1 MRLSIITVVYNNERT
16 ITDAVTSV
24 LEQTFKDIE
33 YIIIDGGSTD
43 GTLERVKAYNN
54 EIDVLIS
61 EPDFGIY
68 DAMNKGLRLAT
79 GDVIGILNSDDVY
92 ADNNVLAT
100 IMSQFNADK
109 DLSMVYGDL
118 VYVKADNLSN
128 VVRTWRSIPYYTNYF
143 EDGHVPPH
151 PSLFIKREVYEQ
163 AGLFNTKMKLAADY
177 ELMLRVFKLFKF
189 KSSYLPSILVK
200 MRLGGSTNKSW
211 KNILNG
217 NLEIL
222 KAWKIN
228 GLSAPI
234 LLMPA
239 RVIRRLA
246 QFKQ

>member
-16 ITDAVTSV
+16 ITDAITSV
-24 LEQTFKDIE
+24 LGQTFKDIE
-33 YIIIDGGSTD
+33 YIIIDGGSND
-43 GTLERVKAYNN
+43 GTMARIEFFRDR
-54 EIDVLIS
+54 IDQLVS
-61 EPDFGIY
+61 EPDHGIY
-68 DAMNKGLRLAT
+68 DAMNKGVQLAT

-92 ADNNVLAT
+92 ADDSVLERVMRLFESDMA
-100 IMSQFNADK
+100 
-109 DLSMVYGDL
+109 LSMVYGDL
-118 VYVKADNLSN
+118 VYVEANDLSK
-128 VVRTWRSIPYYTNYF
+128 VVRTWRSLSYYPNYF

-151 PSLFIKREVYEQ
+151 PSLFLKRKVYEQ
-163 AGLFNTKMKLAADY
+163 AGLFNDGMKLAADY
-177 ELMLRVFKLFKF
+177 ELMLRTFKLFTF

-222 KAWKIN
+222 KAWKMN
-228 GLSAPI
+228 GLSSPI

-246 QFKQ
+246 QFK